1 MIFPAFILK
10 AYSRNSSLKILFRN
24 MLVTIWSEFEISI
37 TEVGSNK
44 LHLLRYINLNTFW
57 GKKYF

>member
-1 MIFPAFILK
+1 
-10 AYSRNSSLKILFRN
+10 
-24 MLVTIWSEFEISI
+24 MLVTVWSEFEISI

-44 LHLLRYINLNTFW
+44 LNLLRYINLNTFW